1 MPRYSVDVDLTYI
14 PVEERGA
21 SLQNING
28 KLLRI
33 GEGIKK
39 AVTTVSQNRYD
50 EVIVSIRTS
59 DPTLKVQ
66 EIYDRLRYKSR
77 PYSKRKF
84 VVHKSAFEKMDVVD
98 FRKFVT

>member
-1 MPRYSVDVDLTYI
+1 MNT
-14 PVEERGA
+14 
-21 SLQNING
+21 Q
-28 KLLRI
+28 
-33 GEGIKK
+33 K

-59 DPTLKVQ
+59 EPTRKVQ
-66 EIYDRLRYKSR
+66 EIYDRLHYKSR

-98 FRKFVT
+98 FRKLVT